1 MFYSIINSNVFSK
14 GFSTIEIIM
23 NVSFI
28 LIIFLI
34 IYILYWHNINRNIAK
49 LNRCKINLNSQ
60 GSIYTVYGK
69 YNNTKLYKIKYDNTE
84 NHTVSI
90 DCVCPPGNIPNKFNV
105 KAYNA
110 RTNKTLNTDK
120 YCNCDKYYNA
130 NEKDMKYS
138 GDDFLTDYY
147 SSNKNK
153 LNFPDVI

>member
-1 MFYSIINSNVFSK
+1 MIYSIINTNIFSK

-23 NVSFI
+23 NISFI
-28 LIIFLI
+28 LIILLI
-34 IYILYWHNINRNIAK
+34 IYILYWHNINRKIAK

-84 NHTVSI
+84 NHNVSV
-90 DCVCPPGNIPNKFNV
+90 DCVCPPGNIPNKFNI
-105 KAYNA
+105 KAFNT
-110 RTNKTLNTDK
+110 RTNKTQNADK

-138 GDDFLTDYY
+138 GDDFLIDYHT
-147 SSNKNK
+147 NKKNK

>member
-1 MFYSIINSNVFSK
+1 MIYSIINTNVFSK

-23 NVSFI
+23 NISFI
-28 LIIFLI
+28 LIILLI
-34 IYILYWHNINRNIAK
+34 IYILYWHNINRKIAK

-84 NHTVSI
+84 NHNVSV
-90 DCVCPPGNIPNKFNV
+90 DCVCPPGNIPNKFNI
-105 KAYNA
+105 KAFNT
-110 RTNKTLNTDK
+110 RTNKTQNADK

-130 NEKDMKYS
+130 NKKDMKYS
-138 GDDFLTDYY
+138 GDDFLIDYHT
-147 SSNKNK
+147 NKKNK

>member
-1 MFYSIINSNVFSK
+1 MIYSIINTNVFSK

-23 NVSFI
+23 NISFI
-28 LIIFLI
+28 LIILLI
-34 IYILYWHNINRNIAK
+34 IYILYWHNINRKIAK

-84 NHTVSI
+84 NHNVSV
-90 DCVCPPGNIPNKFNV
+90 DCVCPPGNIPNKFNI
-105 KAYNA
+105 KAFNT
-110 RTNKTLNTDK
+110 RTNKTQNADK

-130 NEKDMKYS
+130 NKKDMKYS
-138 GDDFLTDYY
+138 GDDFLIDYHTN
-147 SSNKNK
+147 NKNK